1 MKGDIYMPQ
10 NITMIPGK
18 DYDGT
23 TVDGLIYQNGP
34 ENLHEDWFDTD
45 AFGRA
50 FTYIPLTAGKVYEV
64 EFYNWNY
71 TKTKTARLSFG
82 IKNNSTTAGQVT
94 VLKQAI
100 RVSAIGSGTPY
111 VNSQYLG
118 QEMTL
123 AFMQDTRNDIVSIPG
138 NTGTTQGFKSL
149 LSGVVNRSPL
159 QLINGRIRFRVNS
172 GSSLYAKIFFVDS
185 SKLEW
190 EKFAGW
196 TNLLST
202 ADLNRID
209 SGGSEKY
216 IDQYMAT
223 GLYSNIKRGMSI
235 PNTNPIQIA
244 YGAKAN
250 NVIIDKYNTNEFE
263 TPTYPINVRKG
274 NLGNFGIVYTPY
286 CSVATAK
293 YFKIT
298 PKATTPK
305 DGRYVIRENGIWK
318 QANATPASPY
328 KGTLTA
334 GTSFWFVLAGGNTGD
349 VEIVFSTTSF

>member
-1 MKGDIYMPQ
+1 MPQ

-34 ENLHEDWFDTD
+34 ENIISNWITTTT

-50 FTYIPLTAGKVYEV
+50 FTYVPLTVGKVYEV

-71 TKTKTARLSFG
+71 TGTGLRLGFG
-82 IKNNSTTAGQVT
+82 IKNNSTVAGQVT

-100 RVSAIGSGTPY
+100 RASSIGSGTPY
-111 VNSQYLG
+111 LDSQYLG

-123 AFMQDTRNDIVSIPG
+123 AFMQDTRSDNVSIPG

-149 LSGVVNRSPL
+149 LSSTLSNG
-159 QLINGRIRFRVNS
+159 QLIDGRIRFRVNS
-172 GSSLYAKIFFVDS
+172 GASLYAKVFFVDS
-185 SKLEW
+185 SKSEW

-196 TNLLST
+196 TNLLSA
-202 ADLNRID
+202 ADLDLID
-209 SGGSEKY
+209 PGTSQKFNL
-216 IDQYMAT
+216 QYMAT

-244 YGAKAN
+244 FGDTSN

-274 NLGNFGIVYTPY
+274 NRGNYGIVYTPY

-298 PKATTPK
+298 PKASTPK
-305 DGRYVIRENGIWK
+305 NGRYVIRENGIWK
-318 QANATPASPY
+318 QANATPTSPY

-349 VEIVFSTTSF
+349 VEIVFSTTPF